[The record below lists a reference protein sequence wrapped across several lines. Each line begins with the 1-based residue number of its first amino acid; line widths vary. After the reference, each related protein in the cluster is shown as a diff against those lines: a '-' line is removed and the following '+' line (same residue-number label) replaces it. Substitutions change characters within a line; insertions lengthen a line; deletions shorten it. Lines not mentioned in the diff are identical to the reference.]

1 VRKRLGSP
9 TLDRMTDLRIDDFDD
24 LDDLARALDRVG
36 DQARQLAGFVGS
48 WVCQPDAFRT
58 SDACLLQPLAPAV
71 DAVAGAFDDFVRGF
85 GADWRA
91 LADGVLT
98 TRRDLAD
105 ADERVLAAL
114 LQVAP

>member
-1 VRKRLGSP
+1 
-9 TLDRMTDLRIDDFDD
+9 MTDVRIDDFDD
-24 LDDLARALDRVG
+24 LDHLARALDRVG
-36 DQARQLAGFVGS
+36 DQARQLADFVGS

-58 SDACLLQPLAPAV
+58 SNACLLQPLAPAV

-85 GADWRA
+85 GSDWRA

-105 ADERVLAAL
+105 ADQQVLAAL
-114 LQVAP
+114 LKITR